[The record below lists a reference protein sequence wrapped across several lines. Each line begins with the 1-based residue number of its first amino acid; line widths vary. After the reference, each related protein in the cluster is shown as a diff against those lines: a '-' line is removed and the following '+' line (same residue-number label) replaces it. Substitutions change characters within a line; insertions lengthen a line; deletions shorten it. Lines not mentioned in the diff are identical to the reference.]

1 MSNTDE
7 PVLSDR
13 KVSDTVPGRQPVD
26 VSISGRV
33 TRREAMQWVM
43 AAVAVSALP
52 PTARRG
58 TAFASAAG
66 AAPAA
71 ASAKGYGVD
80 PKLVT
85 PHQPGAFWPLTLTD
99 VELVT
104 ATALA
109 DVIIPK
115 DDLGPAAS
123 AVGVLAMIDE
133 WVSAPYPQQQG
144 DRAVILESLAWIE
157 AESQKR
163 FAAPFAKLKPD
174 QAHAICD
181 DICFA
186 PAAKPEFRKAAD
198 FFDRFRSLCAAAYY
212 ATPAG
217 WKAIGYE
224 GNVALESFD
233 GPPAEVLTK
242 LGVTQTVA

>member
-1 MSNTDE
+1 VSNPD
-7 PVLSDR
+7 
-13 KVSDTVPGRQPVD
+13 QPVD

-58 TAFASAAG
+58 NSFANAAG
-66 AAPAA
+66 APSAVA
-71 ASAKGYGVD
+71 AKGYGVD
-80 PKLVT
+80 PKLAT
-85 PHQPGAFWPLTLTD
+85 PHQPGAFWPLTFSDSQLAT
-99 VELVT
+99 V
-104 ATALA
+104 TALA

-123 AVGVLAMIDE
+123 AVGVPAMIDE

-144 DRAVILESLAWIE
+144 DRPVIVEGLAWLE
-157 AESQKR
+157 TESQKR
-163 FAAPFAKLKPD
+163 FAATFAKLKPE
-174 QAHAICD
+174 QTHAICD
-181 DICFA
+181 DVCFA
-186 PAAKPEFRKAAD
+186 PTAKPEFRKAAD
-198 FFDRFRSLCAAAYY
+198 FFTRFRSLCAAAYY

-217 WKAIGYE
+217 WKAIGYV

-233 GPPAEVLTK
+233 GPPAEVLK
-242 LGVTQTVA
+242 ILGVTQTVA

>member
-1 MSNTDE
+1 MSNPD
-7 PVLSDR
+7 
-13 KVSDTVPGRQPVD
+13 QPVD

-58 TAFASAAG
+58 NAFAEAAG

-71 ASAKGYGVD
+71 PPAKGYGLD

-85 PHQPGAFWPLTLTD
+85 PHQPGAFWPLTFTD
-99 VELVT
+99 VQLAS

-123 AVGVLAMIDE
+123 AVGVPAMIDE
-133 WVSAPYPQQQG
+133 WISAPYPQQQG
-144 DRAVILESLAWIE
+144 DRPVILEGLAWLE

-163 FAAPFAKLKPD
+163 FSAPFAKLQTE

-186 PAAKPEFRKAAD
+186 PNAKPEFRKASD
-198 FFDRFRSLCAAAYY
+198 FFNRFRSLCASAYY
-212 ATPAG
+212 ATLAG
-217 WKAIGYE
+217 WKAIGYV

-233 GPPAEVLTK
+233 GPPAEVLEK
-242 LGVTQTVA
+242 LGVTQTVV